1 MSIAT
6 ELSDLIILEIRNG
19 SRNSDNT
26 FEVRPFNPVCLKMRA
41 GNQIMILG
49 SRGADLCT
57 RMLL

>member
-26 FEVRPFNPVCLKMRA
+26 FEVDSFNLVCLKTRV